1 MSKQSNLSFW
11 YVPFPIKFL
20 AALLTS
26 ISLSLIVGIMDY
38 VPLEERAEHTYYYPF
53 GYTLIISI
61 LISMAVLLFLILP
74 LSLFADKVIASRKM
88 NGPVAKVILVIAT
101 YFLLGLGS
109 GLLFSIFVFKWDAFE
124 YTGPYPYLVIMAFVF
139 LLWQLGLNGLLSRV
153 RNKNRP
159 DSVMDR

>member
-1 MSKQSNLSFW
+1 MKELSKLSFW
-11 YVPFPIKFL
+11 YVPFSIKFL

-53 GYTLIISI
+53 GYTLSISI

-74 LSLFADKVIASRKM
+74 LSIFADKVIASQKI
-88 NGPVAKVILVIAT
+88 NGPVAKVILVIVT

-109 GLLFSIFVFKWDAFE
+109 GLLFSIFVFKWAAFE
-124 YTGPYPYLVIMAFVF
+124 YTGPYPYLIITAFVF
-139 LLWQLGLNGLLSRV
+139 LLWQLGLNRLLR
-153 RNKNRP
+153 RGRG
-159 DSVMDR
+159 